1 MRTAHNTNDGRG
13 ALRTSRNALQ
23 NSLHATTLRLDTSN
37 RSNSLHRS
45 NPLRLITHY
54 RRILQ
59 DTPSAAPFTAQPLAV
74 PPSTAARPSTPTP
87 QYP

>member
-23 NSLHATTLRLDTSN
+23 HTLHATTLRLDPSN
-37 RSNSLHRS
+37 RSAPLHRS

-59 DTPSAAPFTAQPLAV
+59 DAPGAAPFTAHPL
-74 PPSTAARPSTPTP
+74 AARPSTPP
-87 QYP
+87 IP